1 MNAGAPNNL
10 GQKIQAAL
18 VADGGRQTRARS
30 WIVQRLTELA
40 SSGETFSVEGL
51 WHDLQE
57 IDPHLGRATV
67 FRAVETLVKMGLL
80 NRIDFADGSHSYRAC
95 GDQHH
100 HHLICK
106 KCHRVVDVEVC
117 IPEQQV
123 IEIGV
128 ENDFEIDGHSLAFFG
143 VCADCRK

>member
-1 MNAGAPNNL
+1 MSTSNSDAIN
-10 GQKIQAAL
+10 QKIRTAL
-18 VADGGRQTRARS
+18 VADGGRQTRAKSR
-30 WIVQRLTELA
+30 IVQKLTELA
-40 SSGETFSVEGL
+40 SRGETFTAEGL

-57 IDPHLGRATV
+57 LDPRLGRATV
-67 FRAVETLVKMGLL
+67 FRAVETLVRMGVL

-117 IPEQQV
+117 IPERQL
-123 IEIGV
+123 IEIGE
-128 ENDFEIDGHSLAFFG
+128 ENDFDIEDHSLAFFG
-143 VCADCRK
+143 ICADCRK